1 MDTARRRALTVGAGL
16 LGAGLLGHK
25 AVGSASRP
33 DQVTLKGGR
42 FQMGSESA
50 YARPNERPM
59 HWVQISP
66 FSIDRTHVTNR
77 AFGHFVR
84 ETGYVTTAER
94 APKWEELA
102 PQLPPGTPRP
112 PVSALVAGGMVYVG
126 QERPRIE
133 QEYLKSWAF
142 VPGANWRKP
151 MGPQSGLNGLED
163 HPVVQVSYIDALAF
177 AQWCG
182 RGLPTEAQFEFAAR
196 GGLAQKDFAW
206 GDRFREGGQDMA
218 QTWEN
223 DRVGGRTVRVGSF
236 PSNGF
241 GLFDMTGN
249 VWQWCS
255 DWYRSDAFV
264 RQAKVGGVV
273 QDPQGPSS
281 SYTEEEEWG
290 GAPRQAPKRVV
301 RGGSFLCHRDYCMG
315 YRPSARRGMDP
326 FSSMSHVG
334 FRTVSK

>member
-1 MDTARRRALTVGAGL
+1 MSTPRRRALKVGVAL
-16 LGAGLLGHK
+16 LGGGLLGHK

-102 PQLPPGTPRP
+102 PQLPPGTQRP
-112 PVSALVAGGMVYVG
+112 PESALVAGGMVYVG
-126 QERPRIE
+126 KERPRIE
-133 QEYLKSWAF
+133 QEYLRAWAF
-142 VPGANWRKP
+142 VPGANWRRP
-151 MGPQSGLNGLED
+151 LGPQSGLNGLED

-182 RGLPTEAQFEFAAR
+182 RALPTEAQFEFAAR
-196 GGLAQKDFAW
+196 GGVKTNTPTSTFGPEILIALCNQ
-206 GDRFREGGQDMA
+206 FRASCAFLVIDSTKVCTDDVYGG
-218 QTWEN
+218 T
-223 DRVGGRTVRVGSF
+223 
-236 PSNGF
+236 
-241 GLFDMTGN
+241 GLL
-249 VWQWCS
+249 Q
-255 DWYRSDAFV
+255 RS
-264 RQAKVGGVV
+264 VV
-273 QDPQGPSS
+273 QP
-281 SYTEEEEWG
+281 
-290 GAPRQAPKRVV
+290 
-301 RGGSFLCHRDYCMG
+301 
-315 YRPSARRGMDP
+315 
-326 FSSMSHVG
+326 
-334 FRTVSK
+334 